1 MQDACM
7 YVGGLQAK
15 RETNDDRQREFE
27 ERLQKHQAEMAQA
40 REALATAEAQLGS
53 CQEEREGMRTAIQN
67 KDEEVKQLS
76 RG

>member
-1 MQDACM
+1 
-7 YVGGLQAK
+7 LQAK

-40 REALATAEAQLGS
+40 REALAVAEAQLS
-53 CQEEREGMRTAIQN
+53 TCQEEREGMRTAIQN